1 MLLNLLFSNPVTSNM
16 HFNSS
21 LLQWILT
28 LLIWWVV
35 APEFPITFISLLFTI
50 LLMICKNRKK
60 MYHVVKKSQYIFLCP
75 LSKVRYSFYDVSQ
88 KYGLMEF
95 KVLLNFKFDIWWYPF
110 VITLVRLSFT
120 LIQSRKSVLTCYNRL
135 SMKHNI

>member
-1 MLLNLLFSNPVTSNM
+1 MLLNLLFVIVYNM
-16 HFNSS
+16 HSYSS

-50 LLMICKNRKK
+50 LLIMWKK
-60 MYHVVKKSQYIFLCP
+60 KLYHLVKKSQYIFLCP

-120 LIQSRKSVLTCYNRL
+120 LIQSRKSFLTCYNRL